1 LAWTIDYTQ
10 AARNQLKKLD
20 KAVARRIA
28 DFLDDRVAK
37 QEDPRTLGKA
47 LTGPLGTL
55 WRYRVGDYRVICDIQ
70 HQAVTILV
78 IRIGH
83 RREVYR

>member
-10 AARNQLKKLD
+10 TARKQLKKLD
-20 KAVARRIA
+20 KPLAARIL
-28 DFLDDRVAK
+28 DYMDDRVSK

-55 WRYRVGDYRVICDIQ
+55 WRYWIGDYRVICELQDG
-70 HQAVTILV
+70 AARILV
-78 IRIGH
+78 LQIGH